1 DTHNGSPSFLKKQD
15 APAVINR
22 STGVIAAAD
31 RPVKGHDSRYRAVYL
46 FCGFFLIRLD
56 IARRVCADE
65 DVVHHPPQNR
75 MATVGDALFQRQL
88 HQLFGG
94 RGHILKAL
102 TEGDYRKAHALQVL
116 HHLHGSPTVKG
127 DLPDIELLTESFDE
141 F

>member
-1 DTHNGSPSFLKKQD
+1 SCKRSRMYGPAAYPWIGKALIKYPYKTTILPLDKQN

-46 FCGFFLIRLD
+46 FCGFFLVRLD
-56 IARRVCADE
+56 IACRVCADE

-75 MATVGDALFQRQL
+75 MAAVGDTLFQRQL

-94 RGHILKAL
+94 R
-102 TEGDYRKAHALQVL
+102 
-116 HHLHGSPTVKG
+116 
-127 DLPDIELLTESFDE
+127 
-141 F
+141 